1 MTTKLTLTVEKSVIE
16 KAKKYAKGTQ
26 RSLSEIVQKYLES
39 LVEESDKSEL
49 SPKIKNLA
57 GSLKLPENFDYDKA
71 LDDYYKDDL
80 KNVYLIEGAAGSG
93 KSTALKQVSLNLSKK
108 IDLPIYFVEENKH
121 DFISILQQLYQ
132 KNERQKIV
140 FTHFKDSKNIS

>member
-26 RSLSEIVQKYLES
+26 RSLSEMVQKYLES

-49 SPKIKNLA
+49 SPKIRKLA

-71 LDDYYKDDL
+71 LDDYYREKYKL
-80 KNVYLIEGAAGSG
+80 
-93 KSTALKQVSLNLSKK
+93 
-108 IDLPIYFVEENKH
+108 
-121 DFISILQQLYQ
+121 
-132 KNERQKIV
+132 
-140 FTHFKDSKNIS
+140 

>member
-26 RSLSEIVQKYLES
+26 RSLSEMVQKYLES

-71 LDDYYKDDL
+71 LDDYYKEKYDL
-80 KNVYLIEGAAGSG
+80 
-93 KSTALKQVSLNLSKK
+93 
-108 IDLPIYFVEENKH
+108 
-121 DFISILQQLYQ
+121 
-132 KNERQKIV
+132 
-140 FTHFKDSKNIS
+140 

>member
-26 RSLSEIVQKYLES
+26 RILSEMVQKYLES

-49 SPKIKNLA
+49 SPKIKKLA

-71 LDDYYKDDL
+71 LDDYYKEKYDL
-80 KNVYLIEGAAGSG
+80 
-93 KSTALKQVSLNLSKK
+93 
-108 IDLPIYFVEENKH
+108 
-121 DFISILQQLYQ
+121 
-132 KNERQKIV
+132 
-140 FTHFKDSKNIS
+140 

>member
-16 KAKKYAKGTQ
+16 NAKKYAKGTQ

-49 SPKIKNLA
+49 SPKIKKLA

-71 LDDYYKDDL
+71 LDDYYKEKYDL
-80 KNVYLIEGAAGSG
+80 
-93 KSTALKQVSLNLSKK
+93 
-108 IDLPIYFVEENKH
+108 
-121 DFISILQQLYQ
+121 
-132 KNERQKIV
+132 
-140 FTHFKDSKNIS
+140 

>member
-26 RSLSEIVQKYLES
+26 RSLSEMVQKYLES

-49 SPKIKNLA
+49 SPKIRKLA

-71 LDDYYKDDL
+71 LDDYYKEKYDL
-80 KNVYLIEGAAGSG
+80 
-93 KSTALKQVSLNLSKK
+93 
-108 IDLPIYFVEENKH
+108 
-121 DFISILQQLYQ
+121 
-132 KNERQKIV
+132 
-140 FTHFKDSKNIS
+140 

>member
-49 SPKIKNLA
+49 APKIKKLA

-71 LDDYYKDDL
+71 LDDYYKEKYDL
-80 KNVYLIEGAAGSG
+80 
-93 KSTALKQVSLNLSKK
+93 
-108 IDLPIYFVEENKH
+108 
-121 DFISILQQLYQ
+121 
-132 KNERQKIV
+132 
-140 FTHFKDSKNIS
+140 

>member
-26 RSLSEIVQKYLES
+26 RSLSEMVQKYLES

-49 SPKIKNLA
+49 SPKIKKLA

-71 LDDYYKDDL
+71 LDDYYNEKYDL
-80 KNVYLIEGAAGSG
+80 
-93 KSTALKQVSLNLSKK
+93 
-108 IDLPIYFVEENKH
+108 
-121 DFISILQQLYQ
+121 
-132 KNERQKIV
+132 
-140 FTHFKDSKNIS
+140 

>member
-49 SPKIKNLA
+49 SPKIKKLA

-71 LDDYYKDDL
+71 LDDYYKEKYDL
-80 KNVYLIEGAAGSG
+80 
-93 KSTALKQVSLNLSKK
+93 
-108 IDLPIYFVEENKH
+108 
-121 DFISILQQLYQ
+121 
-132 KNERQKIV
+132 
-140 FTHFKDSKNIS
+140 

>member
-26 RSLSEIVQKYLES
+26 RSLSEMVQKYLES

-49 SPKIKNLA
+49 SLKIKKLA

-71 LDDYYKDDL
+71 LDDYYKEKYDL
-80 KNVYLIEGAAGSG
+80 
-93 KSTALKQVSLNLSKK
+93 
-108 IDLPIYFVEENKH
+108 
-121 DFISILQQLYQ
+121 
-132 KNERQKIV
+132 
-140 FTHFKDSKNIS
+140 

>member
-39 LVEESDKSEL
+39 LFEESDKSEL
-49 SPKIKNLA
+49 SPKIKKLA

-71 LDDYYKDDL
+71 LDDYYKEKYDL
-80 KNVYLIEGAAGSG
+80 
-93 KSTALKQVSLNLSKK
+93 
-108 IDLPIYFVEENKH
+108 
-121 DFISILQQLYQ
+121 
-132 KNERQKIV
+132 
-140 FTHFKDSKNIS
+140 

>member
-1 MTTKLTLTVEKSVIE
+1 MTTKLTLTVDKSVIE

-26 RSLSEIVQKYLES
+26 RSLSEMVQKYLES

-71 LDDYYKDDL
+71 LDDYYKEKYDL
-80 KNVYLIEGAAGSG
+80 
-93 KSTALKQVSLNLSKK
+93 
-108 IDLPIYFVEENKH
+108 
-121 DFISILQQLYQ
+121 
-132 KNERQKIV
+132 
-140 FTHFKDSKNIS
+140 

>member
-49 SPKIKNLA
+49 SPKIKQLA

-71 LDDYYKDDL
+71 LDDYYKEKYDL
-80 KNVYLIEGAAGSG
+80 
-93 KSTALKQVSLNLSKK
+93 
-108 IDLPIYFVEENKH
+108 
-121 DFISILQQLYQ
+121 
-132 KNERQKIV
+132 
-140 FTHFKDSKNIS
+140 

>member
-71 LDDYYKDDL
+71 LDDYYKEKYDL
-80 KNVYLIEGAAGSG
+80 
-93 KSTALKQVSLNLSKK
+93 
-108 IDLPIYFVEENKH
+108 
-121 DFISILQQLYQ
+121 
-132 KNERQKIV
+132 
-140 FTHFKDSKNIS
+140 

>member
-26 RSLSEIVQKYLES
+26 RSLSEMVQKYLES
-39 LVEESDKSEL
+39 LVEESEKSEL

-71 LDDYYKDDL
+71 LDDYYKEKYDL
-80 KNVYLIEGAAGSG
+80 
-93 KSTALKQVSLNLSKK
+93 
-108 IDLPIYFVEENKH
+108 
-121 DFISILQQLYQ
+121 
-132 KNERQKIV
+132 
-140 FTHFKDSKNIS
+140 